1 MRTLLRKRSGRWLC
15 GALVAALGVAGAQ
28 GQSGSSL
35 DRLDRFS
42 LFNECRPMK
51 LVMED
56 LSDDSKEIRLTE
68 DRLRLAAE
76 SRLRA
81 ARLYTDSLHVSN
93 AAYLY
98 IKVHVLGR
106 AYSIDVE
113 YSKAV
118 FDEASDDSGMAV
130 TWQTGS
136 LGTHGQDAGFIVQN
150 LSEHLDRFLAAYLRV
165 NEPACVG
172 R

>member
-1 MRTLLRKRSGRWLC
+1 MLRKRSGRWL
-15 GALVAALGVAGAQ
+15 GSLLVAALGVAAQ
-28 GQSGSSL
+28 GQSGSSK

-42 LFNECRPMK
+42 LFNECRPMR
-51 LVMED
+51 LIVED
-56 LSDDSKEIRLTE
+56 LSDDSKEVSLTKERLQ
-68 DRLRLAAE
+68 LAAE

-81 ARLYTDSLHVSN
+81 ARLYTDSMHVSN

-98 IKVHVLGR
+98 INVNVLGR
-106 AYSIDVE
+106 GFSMDVR

-136 LGTHGQDAGFIVQN
+136 LGTHGQDAGFIVQA
-150 LSEHLDRFLAAYLRV
+150 LSQHLDRFLAEYLRV
-165 NEPACVG
+165 NESDCDG